1 MSGEP
6 MNLERL
12 ACIHSG
18 SSRAKRGYDELSDA
32 YPFSPVESSDVI
44 VALGGDGLLLGCL
57 HKYLS
62 LGIPI
67 YGMNRGTVG
76 FLMNEYRVDG
86 LLVRIEAAREE
97 NFRPLTVDVVTTDGS
112 SHTALA
118 FNEVALVRYSQQ
130 SANICIHVDGKVR
143 MEKLIADG
151 VLLSTPAG
159 STAYNLSAHGPIIP
173 VGANILALTPI
184 SPFRPRRWR
193 GALLPHT
200 TCVTFENLDPEKR
213 PLGVSADST
222 EFTDVVSATIREA
235 PECTVKVLFDAGH
248 SLEERIINEQFVG

>member
-1 MSGEP
+1 
-6 MNLERL
+6 MNSPTVKL

-18 SSRAKRGYDELSDA
+18 SSRAKRGYEELSDA
-32 YPFSPVESSDVI
+32 YSFSPVERADVI

-57 HKYLS
+57 HKYQS

-76 FLMNEYRVDG
+76 FLMNGYRVDG
-86 LLVRIEAAREE
+86 LLERIEAAREE
-97 NFRPLTVDVVTTDGS
+97 IFRPLIVDVVTTDGS

-130 SANICIHVDGKVR
+130 SANIRIYVDGNVR

-193 GALLPHT
+193 GALLPHKVS
-200 TCVTFENLDPEKR
+200 VTFENLDPLKR
-213 PLGVSADST
+213 PLGLSADST
-222 EFTDVVSATIREA
+222 EVTDVVKVTIREA
-235 PECTVKVLFDAGH
+235 PGNAVRVLFDENH
-248 SLEERIINEQFVG
+248 SLEERIINEQFVE